1 MLAAMAAM
9 MVALPSAAFPCIGEH
24 RSGAS
29 SAGSES
35 RATTQSECGCCCA
48 QESDATPPPV
58 EEPSSRNCCGN
69 GPCDCPPSCPS
80 PCGAGKLP
88 CPPVESSTFESL
100 PVLTFAVREHG
111 STLPPD
117 VSPEGV
123 FHPPR

>member
-48 QESDATPPPV
+48 QESDATPRPGRGAV
-58 EEPSSRNCCGN
+58 FEELLRQRSLRLSAELSVAVWRRQAAV
-69 GPCDCPPSCPS
+69 S
-80 PCGAGKLP
+80 AG
-88 CPPVESSTFESL
+88 
-100 PVLTFAVREHG
+100 
-111 STLPPD
+111 
-117 VSPEGV
+117 
-123 FHPPR
+123 